1 MSKVI
6 VGILVLFLSCAV
18 APAQDHATAAA
29 PMATPN
35 SEERLRLAVSV
46 GSYPVTPGDVYRL
59 SFQQGNTPSTLD
71 IVVGSSY
78 TIQLNVFGTVN
89 AMGMTFAQV
98 KQTVEK
104 AFAAAFPR
112 SVPSLAISSV
122 GIFPVFLRGE
132 TPEARNVDSWGLSR
146 LSDVLEGRLGP
157 YSCLR
162 NITVISADG
171 TEREYD
177 LFQYWREGLADQNPY
192 LKAGDTVVLAQSER
206 TVGIAG
212 EVKRPGRYQLLASD
226 GIREVIDSYGGGM
239 TTSAEPSRTRIDR
252 VSGDKAS
259 TVYVDGRGTSDPGI
273 LLEDSD
279 LITIPS
285 KIATLPV
292 VYFEGAVT
300 SEATSTTPTAQATQP
315 ATGLF
320 TPVTYNRLS
329 YRFRSGETLRS
340 AVVALR
346 DSISPMANLSAAF
359 LLREGAGDSVTL
371 DLAALLAGAP
381 SSSDIPLSPMDRIVI
396 PSAQYFVAVYGEVT
410 RPGNYPFAPSRTY
423 RYYADLAGFGDIDE
437 IPQNIVVLDSGG
449 SRRALKDIIEP
460 GSRIYLTAARVTV
473 QGAVLNPGNFAY
485 RRDFSELDYENLA
498 GGFDPEKSTNSKI
511 IVFDSTGKPRKPL
524 ENIQPGDRIYVEAD
538 QFGFNFGRGLPIF
551 LSVLTAVSSIVTMY
565 ALLR

>member
-1 MSKVI
+1 
-6 VGILVLFLSCAV
+6 
-18 APAQDHATAAA
+18 
-29 PMATPN
+29 
-35 SEERLRLAVSV
+35 
-46 GSYPVTPGDVYRL
+46 
-59 SFQQGNTPSTLD
+59 
-71 IVVGSSY
+71 
-78 TIQLNVFGTVN
+78 
-89 AMGMTFAQV
+89 
-98 KQTVEK
+98 
-104 AFAAAFPR
+104 
-112 SVPSLAISSV
+112 
-122 GIFPVFLRGE
+122 
-132 TPEARNVDSWGLSR
+132 
-146 LSDVLEGRLGP
+146 
-157 YSCLR
+157 
-162 NITVISADG
+162 
-171 TEREYD
+171 
-177 LFQYWREGLADQNPY
+177 
-192 LKAGDTVVLAQSER
+192 
-206 TVGIAG
+206 
-212 EVKRPGRYQLLASD
+212 
-226 GIREVIDSYGGGM
+226 
-239 TTSAEPSRTRIDR
+239 
-252 VSGDKAS
+252 
-259 TVYVDGRGTSDPGI
+259 
-273 LLEDSD
+273 
-279 LITIPS
+279 
-285 KIATLPV
+285 
-292 VYFEGAVT
+292 
-300 SEATSTTPTAQATQP
+300 
-315 ATGLF
+315 
-320 TPVTYNRLS
+320 
-329 YRFRSGETLRS
+329 
-340 AVVALR
+340 
-346 DSISPMANLSAAF
+346 MANLSAAF